1 MDAYSPAKVAGNC
14 SKPYVCSGPPNAR
27 EVFRPM
33 WIIFSIFLVLL
44 LLGIEFYVPPAVLF
58 LFFVGVIVSIAFALM
73 PFGSRQSTS

>member
-1 MDAYSPAKVAGNC
+1 
-14 SKPYVCSGPPNAR
+14 
-27 EVFRPM
+27 
-33 WIIFSIFLVLL
+33 VLL